1 MGRRTTLTTV
11 LIALLLAEAADHH
24 RRSVRGWVANTAA
37 QAVDVNSVI
46 DAVDVDAIAERIDI
60 NDLVSRLDVDEV
72 VERIDLNA
80 LLAGVD
86 IDAVVARID
95 LNDLASRIDVDAL
108 VSRLDIDG
116 LVARLDVD
124 ALVARIDVNSVLDR
138 IDPNLL
144 LDRVEPD
151 RLLDRVD
158 PDRLLDRVDPDRLLN
173 RVDPNLLLD
182 RVEPDRL
189 LDRVDPDRLLDRV
202 DLNAAADRIDM
213 DRIIDRVDVAAV
225 IERAGVPDIVRESTG
240 HMAGS
245 VLDVA
250 RRQIVALDQV
260 LMRLSGRLIR
270 RKPEDFELGPPRL
283 LTDEATGKSGRGIV
297 TGHYAGPL
305 SRLLAFSLDVAII
318 FGLFTLFAALLVF
331 LGEKLF
337 GWTGTLSPQQTVVGF
352 VMLCSWAF
360 MYSVGTLVI
369 AARTVGKGVL
379 GLRVVSRDGGPIGA
393 GQSVVRVVVTPFA
406 VVTFVF
412 SYIGL
417 FFGKER
423 RALTDVAAGTVVVYD
438 WGDRSA
444 DMPAPMTRWLERQA
458 ELRDD

>member
-46 DAVDVDAIAERIDI
+46 DAVDVEAIAERIDI
-60 NDLVSRLDVDEV
+60 NELVRRLDIDEV
-72 VERIDLNA
+72 IERIDLNA

-86 IDAVVARID
+86 IDSVVNQLD
-95 LNDLASRIDVDAL
+95 LNELAARIDVDAL
-108 VSRLDIDG
+108 VRRIDIDE

-124 ALVARIDVNSVLDR
+124 GLVALIDVNAVLDR

-144 LDRVEPD
+144 LDRVDPD

-158 PDRLLDRVDPDRLLN
+158 PDRLLDRVDPDRVLD
-173 RVDPNLLLD
+173 RVDPNL
-182 RVEPDRL
+182 L

-225 IERAGVPDIVRESTG
+225 IERAGVPEIVRESTG

-245 VLDVA
+245 ALDVA
-250 RRQIVALDQV
+250 RRQVVALDQV
-260 LMRLSGRLIR
+260 LMRLSGRIVR
-270 RKPEDFELGPPRL
+270 RRPDDLKLGPARL
-283 LTDEATGKSGRGIV
+283 LTDQATGSSGRGIV

-318 FGLFTLFAALLVF
+318 FWSFTLLAAVIVF

-352 VMLCSWAF
+352 LLLSSWAF
-360 MYSVGTLVI
+360 IYSAGTLVV

-379 GLRVVSRDGGPIGA
+379 GLRVVSRDGGPLKVR
-393 GQSVVRVVVTPFA
+393 QSVLRVLVTPFA
-406 VVTFVF
+406 LVTFVF
-412 SYIGL
+412 SYLGL

-438 WGDRSA
+438 WGSRLA
-444 DMPAPMTRWLERQA
+444 DMPAPLTRWLEA
-458 ELRDD
+458 HDDPNEG